1 MRRFI
6 EAMYIAMTG
15 KMERVGEW
23 NGQQVIMVAD
33 GFSGFADYQY
43 HDSVLMGEY
52 LGNSFDD

>member
-15 KMERVGEW
+15 KTERVGEW

-43 HDSVLMGEY
+43 HDSVLMGEIF
-52 LGNSFDD
+52 GKFV